1 MCKFSKQ
8 QWKLGKLGKFLG
20 DSCVL
25 YCSSVYKN
33 RHTRGHGAT
42 RECIINKKRKVNS
55 DKSILYICLSW
66 NKRALMNHTVHKHF
80 GEVRPEHPRRLYHLE
95 EMRTYSC
102 SHKVGGSLNGRQI
115 ATITEDLYGIFV
127 TGELLLVVNYQ
138 EDYANRPE
146 KGPQCGV
153 RGLTKALVSPV
164 ALFLGSGT
172 RSLMLHYASLLVHIE
187 PINQSESYYC
197 CFCEKKNLILS
208 KKDLLFLMQNFH

>member
-1 MCKFSKQ
+1 
-8 QWKLGKLGKFLG
+8 
-20 DSCVL
+20 
-25 YCSSVYKN
+25 
-33 RHTRGHGAT
+33 
-42 RECIINKKRKVNS
+42 
-55 DKSILYICLSW
+55 
-66 NKRALMNHTVHKHF
+66 
-80 GEVRPEHPRRLYHLE
+80 
-95 EMRTYSC
+95 MRTYSC
-102 SHKVGGSLNGRQI
+102 SHKVSGSLNGRQI
-115 ATITEDLYGIFV
+115 ATITKDLYGIFV

-197 CFCEKKNLILS
+197 CSCEKKKLILS
-208 KKDLLFLMQNFH
+208 KKDLPFLMQNFH

>member
-1 MCKFSKQ
+1 
-8 QWKLGKLGKFLG
+8 
-20 DSCVL
+20 
-25 YCSSVYKN
+25 
-33 RHTRGHGAT
+33 
-42 RECIINKKRKVNS
+42 
-55 DKSILYICLSW
+55 
-66 NKRALMNHTVHKHF
+66 
-80 GEVRPEHPRRLYHLE
+80 
-95 EMRTYSC
+95 MRTYSC